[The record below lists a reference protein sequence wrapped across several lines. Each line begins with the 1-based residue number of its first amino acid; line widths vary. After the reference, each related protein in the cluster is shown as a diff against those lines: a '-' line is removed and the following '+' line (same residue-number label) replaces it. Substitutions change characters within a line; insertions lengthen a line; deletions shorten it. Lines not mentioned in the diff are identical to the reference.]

1 MLNSSLKLD
10 EGRPKPDDTKT
21 GKYKQCRTLC
31 LVSSLHCLY
40 NFRGERMH
48 KRFKIIDIQEIYKE
62 IKKAKPTFRFL
73 DTISNLLSTLLIF
86 RQAKLTENDKLQLE
100 AIAILIIISLNS
112 IDDLPYMNNSIM
124 LSDKNNQYDI
134 FETKVAEAISRLI
147 KNELEEVNNFA
158 TYELIEIITRSFS
171 CLDELDAD
179 AIKLIKN
186 YIENNK

>member
-1 MLNSSLKLD
+1 
-10 EGRPKPDDTKT
+10 
-21 GKYKQCRTLC
+21 
-31 LVSSLHCLY
+31 
-40 NFRGERMH
+40 MH
-48 KRFKIIDIQEIYKE
+48 KRFKIIDIQEIHKE
-62 IKKAKPTFRFL
+62 IKKAKPTFRFQ

-86 RQAKLTENDKLQLE
+86 RQAKLTETDKLQLE

-112 IDDLPYMNNSIM
+112 INELLYMNNSIM

-158 TYELIEIITRSFS
+158 TYELIEIITRGFS

-179 AIKLIKN
+179 GIKLIKN

>member
-1 MLNSSLKLD
+1 
-10 EGRPKPDDTKT
+10 
-21 GKYKQCRTLC
+21 
-31 LVSSLHCLY
+31 
-40 NFRGERMH
+40 MH
-48 KRFKIIDIQEIYKE
+48 KRFKIIDVQEIYKE
-62 IKKAKPTFRFL
+62 IKKAKPTFRFN

-86 RQAKLTENDKLQLE
+86 RQAKLTENGKLQLE

-112 IDDLPYMNNSIM
+112 IDELPYMNNTIM

-134 FETKVAEAISRLI
+134 FEVKVAEAISRLI

-158 TYELIEIITRSFS
+158 TYELIEIITRGFS

-179 AIKLIKN
+179 GIKLIKN

>member
-1 MLNSSLKLD
+1 
-10 EGRPKPDDTKT
+10 
-21 GKYKQCRTLC
+21 
-31 LVSSLHCLY
+31 
-40 NFRGERMH
+40 MH
-48 KRFKIIDIQEIYKE
+48 KRFKIIDIQEIHKS
-62 IKKAKPTFRFL
+62 IKKAKPTFRFN

-100 AIAILIIISLNS
+100 AITILIIISLNS

-171 CLDELDAD
+171 CLDKLDAD

>member
-1 MLNSSLKLD
+1 MQK
-10 EGRPKPDDTKT
+10 K
-21 GKYKQCRTLC
+21 
-31 LVSSLHCLY
+31 V
-40 NFRGERMH
+40 
-48 KRFKIIDIQEIYKE
+48 KIIDIQEIHKS
-62 IKKAKPTFRFL
+62 IKKAKSTFRFN

-112 IDDLPYMNNSIM
+112 IDELPYMNNTIM